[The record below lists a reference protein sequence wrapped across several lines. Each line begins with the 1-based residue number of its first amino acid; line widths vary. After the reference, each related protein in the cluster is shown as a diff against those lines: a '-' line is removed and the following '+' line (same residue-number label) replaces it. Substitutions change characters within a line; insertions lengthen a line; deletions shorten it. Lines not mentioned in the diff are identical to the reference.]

1 MFALLCVPWKYPAD
15 EKSRRVPLNSRL
27 ERSILYLDIGK
38 RFALIMPPIVSLLFA
53 DTVVYFKEFK
63 DSDDTCSFVGGKYSP
78 TVISKARIPEYQNIA
93 F

>member
-1 MFALLCVPWKYPAD
+1 MENSLQVPFHT
-15 EKSRRVPLNSRL
+15 RL
-27 ERSILYLDIGK
+27 KCSILYLDVGQ

-63 DSDDTCSFVGGKYSP
+63 DSDDMWSFVGGGGYSP
-78 TVISKARIPEYQNIA
+78 TVISKAQIPEYQNIP